1 MKLNYTLKKTY
12 IIFFIVFIV
21 IFLFMLRTISMTKYE
36 KGFNINIYNQ
46 TESTIPYIAFGALE
60 PTHEF
65 FDLEGKKTIKTHVNS
80 MNGERVIV
88 FFKEG
93 ENYIEE
99 AIMYV
104 MTKEDVHVINVYI
117 TDSSMANLKNVRI
130 ESLDGSSILPWWIR
144 ILYAYRTTE
153 LQIDITSVN

>member
-1 MKLNYTLKKTY
+1 MLKLNFKKKY
-12 IIFFIVFIV
+12 IIIFIIFIV
-21 IFLFMLRTISMTKYE
+21 IFLFMLRTISMAKYK

-46 TESTIPYIAFGALE
+46 TENTIPYIAFGALE

-65 FDLEGKKTIKTHVNS
+65 FNLEGKKTIKTHMNS

-93 ENYIEE
+93 KNYIEE

-104 MTKEDVHVINVYI
+104 MTKEDVHVVNVYI
-117 TDSSMANLKNVRI
+117 TDSSMTNLKNVRI
-130 ESLDGSSILPWWIR
+130 ESLDGSSVLPWWIR
-144 ILYAYRTTE
+144 NLYAYRTSE
-153 LQIDITSVN
+153 LEIDITSEN